1 MAADFAPPRITQE
14 LKNTLLQSPNIKEVY
29 FTGDGHHHF
38 RCHKGPDG
46 NSYTR
51 MAEVPEKKGNLY
63 TGKSVIVPIMDGNKP
78 DLQYAVVTSK
88 TRQEVLEM
96 PVNASSAGEQ
106 MLAEATGGNTA
117 KITKAD
123 VLGLLEISED
133 EFAAIIAK
141 KNKK

>member
-1 MAADFAPPRITQE
+1 MPADFAAPRITKE
-14 LKNTLLQSPNIKEVY
+14 LKDTLLQNPKIETVF

-51 MAEVPEKKGNLY
+51 LAEVPEKKGNVY
-63 TGKSVIVPIMDGNKP
+63 TGKSAIVPIMDGGKP
-78 DLQYAVVTSK
+78 DLQYAVVASK
-88 TRQEVLEM
+88 TRQEVMEA
-96 PVNASSAGEQ
+96 PINSQSAGEAF
-106 MLAEATGGNTA
+106 LAEATGGAPA

-123 VLGLLEISED
+123 VLGLLEISEE

>member
-1 MAADFAPPRITQE
+1 
-14 LKNTLLQSPNIKEVY
+14 
-29 FTGDGHHHF
+29 
-38 RCHKGPDG
+38 
-46 NSYTR
+46 

-63 TGKSVIVPIMDGNKP
+63 TGKSVIVPIMDGSKP

-141 KNKK
+141 KYKK